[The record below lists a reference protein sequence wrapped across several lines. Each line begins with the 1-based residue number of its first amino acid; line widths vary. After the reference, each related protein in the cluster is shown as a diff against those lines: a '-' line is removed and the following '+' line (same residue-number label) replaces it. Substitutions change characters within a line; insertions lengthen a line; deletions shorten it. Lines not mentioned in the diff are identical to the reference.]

1 MILTRQNVLHYLVQ
15 ADHLGLDRIVTG
27 QLQVASRASRNR
39 AFAVSDARGPG
50 LFVKQHRPEEGHWS
64 RGSTLESE
72 AQVYALAAAN
82 DRLGALLPP
91 FHSFDAQHQI
101 LVIGLVEPTESLH
114 AHHKRTGAFSL
125 PAAEAIGHALATCHI
140 EFGKALRFGP
150 QSASLTQHRPWILR
164 PDRLDPYITP
174 SQSAAQARVISI
186 VQRHPDLIDR
196 LRALEPGWRVNGI
209 IHGDMKWD
217 NCLIATGGASCDA
230 TVKLV
235 DWEMAGTGDVAWDVG
250 GVLQSCI
257 VAWIRSTRPGSG
269 DTVASIAASAEIPLS
284 AMQEAAHGFWS
295 SYAGHLDL
303 DRRATAT
310 LLSTAMAYAAARI
323 VQTAFEA
330 TSQDA
335 LVSAHMILAL
345 QLGANMLADPQ
356 AAAGSLLGFA
366 A

>member
-15 ADHLGLDRIVTG
+15 ADHLGLDRIVNG
-27 QLQVASRASRNR
+27 DIQIVSRESRNR

-50 LFVKQHRPEEGHWS
+50 FFVKQHRPDEGHWS
-64 RGSTLESE
+64 GGSTLESE
-72 AQVYALAAAN
+72 AHIYALAAAN
-82 DRLGALLPP
+82 DRLAALLPP
-91 FHSFDAQHQI
+91 FHSFDSEHQI
-101 LVIGLVEPTESLH
+101 LVIGLVEPAETLRARH
-114 AHHKRTGAFSL
+114 RRTGTLSL

-140 EFGKALRFGP
+140 EFGKTLRFGP
-150 QSASLTQHRPWILR
+150 PNASLAKHRPWILR
-164 PDRLDPYITP
+164 PDRLDPHVTP

-186 VQRHPDLIDR
+186 VQDHPDLIDR

-217 NCLIATGGASCDA
+217 NCLVTDAGASGDT
-230 TVKLV
+230 TVTLV

-250 GVLQSCI
+250 GILQSCI
-257 VAWIRSTRPGSG
+257 IAWIRSTRPKSG
-269 DTVASIAASAEIPLS
+269 DTAASIAASAEIPLS
-284 AMQEAAHGFWS
+284 ALQQTTRGFWNA
-295 SYAGHLDL
+295 YADHLDL

-310 LLSTAMAYAAARI
+310 LLSSAVAYAAARI

-330 TSQDA
+330 TSDDA

-345 QLGANMLADPQ
+345 QFTANMLADPKAV
-356 AAAGSLLGFA
+356 AASLLGLA